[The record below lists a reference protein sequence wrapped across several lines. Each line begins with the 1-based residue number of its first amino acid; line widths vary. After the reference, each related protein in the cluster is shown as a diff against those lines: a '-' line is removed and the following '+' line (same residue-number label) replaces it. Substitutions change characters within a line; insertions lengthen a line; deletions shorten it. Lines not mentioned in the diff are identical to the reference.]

1 MVRMICINYANE
13 ANLGSAPRCLLSIS
27 CLQTNGKPVA
37 TAVLALLRIILTT
50 DVIGCLQM
58 RPLDLV
64 FKENNKLNAT
74 GL

>member
-1 MVRMICINYANE
+1 MIYANE
-13 ANLGSAPRCLLSIS
+13 TNLGSAPRCLLSIS
-27 CLQTNGKPVA
+27 CLLTNGKPVA
-37 TAVLALLRIILTT
+37 TTVLALLRTSVTT

-64 FKENNKLNAT
+64 SKENNNLNDI